1 MKKII
6 DYASWGFILL
16 FALPTVLI
24 MASWNS
30 LPGEPMFGVKR
41 AFEQVLLLMV
51 KPSYAAEAKLNVQ
64 YTQRRS
70 KEAQVLLASDQS
82 TDGLRYLSQQIQATQ
97 AVIERAPNKTTQR
110 DLARQYI
117 TTLRTVSSEL
127 ETQQQGVSGNQ
138 PTSTP
143 TQARVPTATPT
154 YRPSTPGQPTPT
166 PSITPEPEPEEEIED
181 IQEEIEETIEELED
195 LAPQQEQ
202 ADMDDDDSGT
212 NQGDTFGDGDDDND
226 DDRGNSEE
234 HRQDDQK
241 EEEDD
246 KKKDNG
252 NSDNQNNDNGQNQGN
267 ND

>member
-41 AFEQVLLLMV
+41 AFERVLLLMV

-97 AVIERAPNKTTQR
+97 AVIERAPNTTTRR

-127 ETQQQGVSGNQ
+127 ETQQQGVSGSQ
-138 PTSTP
+138 PTSIP

-154 YRPSTPGQPTPT
+154 NRPSTPGQPTPT
-166 PSITPEPEPEEEIED
+166 PAPTPEPEPEEEIED

-195 LAPQQEQ
+195 LGSGMPTT
-202 ADMDDDDSGT
+202 ADDDTDTDDDGSKGPKDKDDKEKKSEKEDDDDHG
-212 NQGDTFGDGDDDND
+212 NGENRE
-226 DDRGNSEE
+226 RGP
-234 HRQDDQK
+234 R
-241 EEEDD
+241 
-246 KKKDNG
+246 
-252 NSDNQNNDNGQNQGN
+252 
-267 ND
+267 